1 MRRGSLND
9 RGIAFDLRT
18 VAQSVEAAL
27 SSGIGSLIK
36 FSIMEGFVTAE
47 LGCFII
53 ENRHKLVAT
62 ITFRSKR
69 YSSRGREEF
78 IEIIICSVYTCH
90 KSIQDT
96 IKLNRDC
103 YAAFT

>member
-62 ITFRSKR
+62 ITFRAR

-96 IKLNRDC
+96 VKLNRDC
-103 YAAFT
+103 